1 MERFVNK
8 FLDAVGNLA
17 FNEEYQFIYTI
28 SIIKTRLHI
37 SKCLYKEMKRINLNN
52 DQEIFDYFEEENRIA
67 LMEFILSSLEI
78 IQDRWKANNKIRDH
92 P

>member
-17 FNEEYQFIYTI
+17 FNQEYQFIYTI
-28 SIIKTRLHI
+28 SIIKIRLHI
-37 SKCLYKEMKRINLNN
+37 CKCLYKEMKTINLNN
-52 DQEIFDYFEEENRIA
+52 DQEIFDSFEEENRIA
-67 LMEFILSSLEI
+67 LMESILSSLEI
-78 IQDRWKANNKIRDH
+78 IQDRCKTNSRTKDW